1 MLSRIDRI
9 QMTSDEPLDV
19 VVRFS
24 RLLDA
29 QVIGRD
35 AVPALGARR
44 VTLAL
49 GDSLVEVLSPDGTGP
64 VAEHLES
71 RRGGPFAAGI
81 ATVDLAALR
90 HRLDAG
96 GVGYTDLGGQLFLDA
111 AALGVPGLSLVI
123 SEERQRRRTGL
134 VDGLYEVTHLTGD
147 PSRCCAAL
155 EGVFGVAADEFVP
168 IESGNYGYRGTL
180 TLFRPGNLHR
190 IETINPYDRSKTM
203 GRYHERFGDGLYMCY
218 AETEDVTRIRERA
231 REFAPRDWT
240 GDNGPA
246 PDGMFLHPKALGG
259 VMMGISRTSHAW
271 SWSGHPDWVVPPA

>member
-1 MLSRIDRI
+1 
-9 QMTSDEPLDV
+9 MTSDEPLDV

-168 IESGNYGYRGTL
+168 IESGN
-180 TLFRPGNLHR
+180 
-190 IETINPYDRSKTM
+190 
-203 GRYHERFGDGLYMCY
+203 MCY